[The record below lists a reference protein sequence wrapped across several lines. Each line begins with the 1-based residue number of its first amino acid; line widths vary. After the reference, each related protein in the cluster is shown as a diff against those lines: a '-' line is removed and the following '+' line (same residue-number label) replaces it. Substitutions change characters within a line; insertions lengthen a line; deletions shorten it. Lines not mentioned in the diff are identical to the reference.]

1 MKEIVLKYKGYTVY
15 AEINEETFPD
25 LNSVSI
31 DVVDSE
37 GISRYLS
44 VSAEERKHLRK
55 LAAHEYWSEQPVTA
69 EDRAEWKRENELEFE
84 RLFG

>member
-1 MKEIVLKYKGYTVY
+1 MEEIVLKYKGYTVY

-31 DVVDSE
+31 EVIDSE
-37 GISRYLS
+37 GVNRYLS
-44 VSAEERKHLRK
+44 VTAEERKHLRR
-55 LAAHEYWSEQPVTA
+55 LAAQEYWWGQPITP
-69 EDRAEWKRENELEFE
+69 EDRAEWKKEDEQEFE